1 MSRLLALLL
10 LVLGNAAAFA
20 PTLASRSM
28 VAARAPAVSVRRR
41 PRVREGALLSSPLA
55 LPSATPAA
63 RRRRSRDAPPGG
75 RLHRTRSPCARA
87 GRSAPKFSR
96 PATRPRCARADA
108 LSSPASTRSPP
119 RADPLSSLAPTR
131 SPPPLQMSRICDI
144 TGKRANN
151 ANRVTFSNHHNQR
164 WQQVNLQTKRFF
176 SPELN
181 REVRLKVATS
191 TLRTIRKLGLDE
203 TAKKYNV
210 DLSKF

>member
-1 MSRLLALLL
+1 
-10 LVLGNAAAFA
+10 
-20 PTLASRSM
+20 
-28 VAARAPAVSVRRR
+28 
-41 PRVREGALLSSPLA
+41 
-55 LPSATPAA
+55 
-63 RRRRSRDAPPGG
+63 
-75 RLHRTRSPCARA
+75 
-87 GRSAPKFSR
+87 
-96 PATRPRCARADA
+96 
-108 LSSPASTRSPP
+108 
-119 RADPLSSLAPTR
+119 
-131 SPPPLQMSRICDI
+131 MSRICDI

-164 WQQVNLQTKRFF
+164 WQHVNLQTKRFF

>member
-41 PRVREGALLSSPLA
+41 PHVREGAILSSPPA
-55 LPSATPAA
+55 LPSAPRQRAGVGAA
-63 RRRRSRDAPPGG
+63 TRRRAADCTAHAPPAPARGAL
-75 RLHRTRSPCARA
+75 RQNSLARPRARAAPAPTRSPPPR
-87 GRSAPKFSR
+87 R
-96 PATRPRCARADA
+96 PA
-108 LSSPASTRSPP
+108 LLP
-119 RADPLSSLAPTR
+119 RADPLSSPAPTR

>member
-55 LPSATPAA
+55 LLSAT
-63 RRRRSRDAPPGG
+63 RRRAGVGAATRRRAADCTAHAPPAPARGAL
-75 RLHRTRSPCARA
+75 RQNSLARPRARA
-87 GRSAPKFSR
+87 AP
-96 PATRPRCARADA
+96 
-108 LSSPASTRSPP
+108 
-119 RADPLSSLAPTR
+119 APTR

>member
-41 PRVREGALLSSPLA
+41 PRVREGTIRSSPRALPVRPRRRAGVGAATRRRAADCTAHAPPAPARGALRQNSLARPRARAALA
-55 LPSATPAA
+55 LTPPSP
-63 RRRRSRDAPPGG
+63 S
-75 RLHRTRSPCARA
+75 
-87 GRSAPKFSR
+87 
-96 PATRPRCARADA
+96 
-108 LSSPASTRSPP
+108 
-119 RADPLSSLAPTR
+119 
-131 SPPPLQMSRICDI
+131 PLQMSRICDI

>member
-1 MSRLLALLL
+1 MPTRGARCAKILAP
-10 LVLGNAAAFA
+10 G
-20 PTLASRSM
+20 
-28 VAARAPAVSVRRR
+28 
-41 PRVREGALLSSPLA
+41 PRVRAALVP
-55 LPSATPAA
+55 T
-63 RRRRSRDAPPGG
+63 
-75 RLHRTRSPCARA
+75 
-87 GRSAPKFSR
+87 
-96 PATRPRCARADA
+96 
-108 LSSPASTRSPP
+108 
-119 RADPLSSLAPTR
+119 PLSPS
-131 SPPPLQMSRICDI
+131 PLQMSRICDI

>member
-63 RRRRSRDAPPGG
+63 RRRRRRDAPPGG

-87 GRSAPKFSR
+87 GRSALKFSR
-96 PATRPRCARADA
+96 LATRPRRA
-108 LSSPASTRSPP
+108 
-119 RADPLSSLAPTR
+119 RADPLSSPASTR

>member
-41 PRVREGALLSSPLA
+41 PHVREGAILSSPPA
-55 LPSATPAA
+55 LPSAPRQRAGVGAA
-63 RRRRSRDAPPGG
+63 TRRRAADCTAHAPPAPARGAL
-75 RLHRTRSPCARA
+75 RQNSLARPRARA
-87 GRSAPKFSR
+87 AP
-96 PATRPRCARADA
+96 
-108 LSSPASTRSPP
+108 
-119 RADPLSSLAPTR
+119 APTR
-131 SPPPLQMSRICDI
+131 SPSPLQMSRICDI

>member
-1 MSRLLALLL
+1 MYTSSMEVRANKIRNKKEYRYDGYDWRSCTEEWVTLSSTMSRLLALLL

-28 VAARAPAVSVRRR
+28 VAARAPAVS
-41 PRVREGALLSSPLA
+41 
-55 LPSATPAA
+55 
-63 RRRRSRDAPPGG
+63 
-75 RLHRTRSPCARA
+75 
-87 GRSAPKFSR
+87 
-96 PATRPRCARADA
+96 
-108 LSSPASTRSPP
+108 
-119 RADPLSSLAPTR
+119 
-131 SPPPLQMSRICDI
+131 MSRICDI

-203 TAKKYNV
+203 TAKKYGV

>member
-41 PRVREGALLSSPLA
+41 PRVRERAILSSPLA
-55 LPSATPAA
+55 LPSAS
-63 RRRRSRDAPPGG
+63 RRRAGVGAATRRRAADCTAHAPPAPARGAL
-75 RLHRTRSPCARA
+75 RQNSLARPRARA
-87 GRSAPKFSR
+87 
-96 PATRPRCARADA
+96 A
-108 LSSPASTRSPP
+108 LALTPPSPS
-119 RADPLSSLAPTR
+119 
-131 SPPPLQMSRICDI
+131 PLQMSRICDI

>member
-1 MSRLLALLL
+1 MMLSHLPWEQALGLD
-10 LVLGNAAAFA
+10 G
-20 PTLASRSM
+20 S
-28 VAARAPAVSVRRR
+28 
-41 PRVREGALLSSPLA
+41 
-55 LPSATPAA
+55 
-63 RRRRSRDAPPGG
+63 
-75 RLHRTRSPCARA
+75 
-87 GRSAPKFSR
+87 
-96 PATRPRCARADA
+96 
-108 LSSPASTRSPP
+108 
-119 RADPLSSLAPTR
+119 DPLSSPAPTR

>member
-28 VAARAPAVSVRRR
+28 VAARAPAVSVRRP
-41 PRVREGALLSSPLA
+41 PRVRERAILSSPLA
-55 LPSATPAA
+55 LPSAT
-63 RRRRSRDAPPGG
+63 RRRAGVGAATRRRAADCTAHAPPAPARGAL
-75 RLHRTRSPCARA
+75 RQNSLARPRARA
-87 GRSAPKFSR
+87 
-96 PATRPRCARADA
+96 A
-108 LSSPASTRSPP
+108 LALTPPSPS
-119 RADPLSSLAPTR
+119 
-131 SPPPLQMSRICDI
+131 PLQMSRICDI

>member
-41 PRVREGALLSSPLA
+41 PRVRERAILSSPLA
-55 LPSATPAA
+55 LPSAT
-63 RRRRSRDAPPGG
+63 RRRAGVGAATRRRAADCTAHAPPAPARGAL
-75 RLHRTRSPCARA
+75 RQNSLARPRARA
-87 GRSAPKFSR
+87 
-96 PATRPRCARADA
+96 A
-108 LSSPASTRSPP
+108 LALTPPSPS
-119 RADPLSSLAPTR
+119 
-131 SPPPLQMSRICDI
+131 PLQMSRICDI

>member
-41 PRVREGALLSSPLA
+41 PRVREGAILSSPLA
-55 LPSATPAA
+55 LPSAS
-63 RRRRSRDAPPGG
+63 RRRAGVGAATRRRAADCTAHAPPAPARGAL
-75 RLHRTRSPCARA
+75 RQNSLARPRARA
-87 GRSAPKFSR
+87 
-96 PATRPRCARADA
+96 A
-108 LSSPASTRSPP
+108 LALTPPSPS
-119 RADPLSSLAPTR
+119 
-131 SPPPLQMSRICDI
+131 PLQMSRICDI

>member
-1 MSRLLALLL
+1 
-10 LVLGNAAAFA
+10 
-20 PTLASRSM
+20 
-28 VAARAPAVSVRRR
+28 
-41 PRVREGALLSSPLA
+41 
-55 LPSATPAA
+55 
-63 RRRRSRDAPPGG
+63 
-75 RLHRTRSPCARA
+75 
-87 GRSAPKFSR
+87 
-96 PATRPRCARADA
+96 
-108 LSSPASTRSPP
+108 
-119 RADPLSSLAPTR
+119 
-131 SPPPLQMSRICDI
+131 MSRICDI

-210 DLSKF
+210 DLSQVLGES

>member
-1 MSRLLALLL
+1 MSSTLSTMSRLLALLL

-41 PRVREGALLSSPLA
+41 RAS
-55 LPSATPAA
+55 
-63 RRRRSRDAPPGG
+63 
-75 RLHRTRSPCARA
+75 ARA
-87 GRSAPKFSR
+87 HFSR
-96 PATRPRCARADA
+96 PLLRCRPPPGSAPASAPRRAAGRPTAPHTLPLRPRGALCAKI
-108 LSSPASTRSPP
+108 LSPGHAPAP
-119 RADPLSSLAPTR
+119 RPRRPR